1 MSRSSFA
8 EHFKAT
14 FGRGPM
20 ELVKETRLRQAARLL
35 LTTDS
40 SVKRIA
46 HQVGYTSRSY
56 FTRAFTAAYGASPAD
71 YRRGNSAEPER
82 H

>member
-8 EHFKAT
+8 EHFKTT

-20 ELVKETRLRQAARLL
+20 ELVKEVRLRQAARLL

-40 SVKRIA
+40 SIKRVA
-46 HQVGYTSRSY
+46 RNVGYTSRSY
-56 FTRAFTAAYGASPAD
+56 FTRAFTATYGTSPAD
-71 YRRGNSAEPER
+71 YRKGGAGAS
-82 H
+82 